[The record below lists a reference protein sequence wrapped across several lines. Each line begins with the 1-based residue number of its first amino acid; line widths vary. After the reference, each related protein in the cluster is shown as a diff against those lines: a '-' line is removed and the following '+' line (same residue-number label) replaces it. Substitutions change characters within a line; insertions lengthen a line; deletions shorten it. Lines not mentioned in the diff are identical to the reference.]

1 MAETHQGYVT
11 GLIQQTHTLIDVL
24 LDGLFV
30 LLIIYW

>member
-11 GLIQQTHTLIDVL
+11 GLIQQTLIDVL

-30 LLIIYW
+30 LLITYW